1 MNLKV
6 KFQKPRVKVENFETI
21 ERERESCQII
31 IKSF

>member
-21 ERERESCQII
+21 ARERELSNHN
-31 IKSF
+31 